1 MDILGLFHDKHNM
14 SENERKVEE
23 NLPFSKNPSGLD
35 NIS

>member
-1 MDILGLFHDKHNM
+1 M

-35 NIS
+35 NISWRVM